1 MRSVSGFREGDVV
14 RRDDTGSHFLVL
26 SVRTDGMVLVGLY
39 PLPEVPSWVWAGDYT
54 LLRRSVRIGDYLRKR
69 PGSSISVWIDG
80 IAEDAWLSGSYR
92 IPFKDAEHW
101 VHREEGIEIEVPSGV
116 LPALPTPSPQEATR
130 MKTKRKRTDSKQEA
144 TTPAP
149 PPAPP
154 AATDTCRTCRGAIFA
169 MTEGVEMRDRL
180 EAEFR
185 EKLEAKD
192 RALETQRKAL
202 DEARRRTTDLADR
215 AGALQ
220 AERDELLRKLGALTL
235 ENDRLRAQQKR

>member
-169 MTEGVEMRDRL
+169 MTE
-180 EAEFR
+180 
-185 EKLEAKD
+185 AKD